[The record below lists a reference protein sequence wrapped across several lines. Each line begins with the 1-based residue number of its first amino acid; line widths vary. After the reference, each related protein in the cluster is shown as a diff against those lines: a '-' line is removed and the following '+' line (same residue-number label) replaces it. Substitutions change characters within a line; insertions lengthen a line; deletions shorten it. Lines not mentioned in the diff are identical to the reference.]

1 MRDFN
6 FHEWICNPEQKLC
19 IEEYRADGEQPQVW
33 EVKDAKLV
41 FDDYIVIRIDLNV
54 GDAYNISEVTVV
66 DRTGTV
72 YHNRGEQIG
81 TLKFISSSI
90 KS

>member
-6 FHEWICNPEQKLC
+6 FNEWICNPEQKLL
-19 IEEYRADGEQPQVW
+19 IEEYRIDSKQPHVW

-41 FDDYIVIRIDLNV
+41 FDDYIVIRIDPNV
-54 GDAYNISEVTVV
+54 GDAFNISEVTVV
-66 DRTGTV
+66 DKTGVV

-81 TLKFISSSI
+81 TLKFISNST